1 MSELFLKDL
10 ARAGIENRDLLL
22 TRVQVTSQGH
32 EHGLLSVG
40 AAAVELAEP
49 SSSAG
54 PFSRH
59 Q

>member
-22 TRVQVTSQGH
+22 TRVQVTSHSGH
-32 EHGLLSVG
+32 EHGLLSVD

-54 PFSRH
+54 PFS
-59 Q
+59 